1 MKSENLMVVAAV
13 VAVVISLIGLATT
26 YNSISSLKQKFTGY
40 YASNEG
46 YINLTVES
54 SAQINFSVFNI
65 NWSSGKVT
73 AGYKNATLD
82 TSTGTI
88 TNGNWTGGQTGFIVQ
103 NIGNV
108 NVSINL
114 SGSKTAA
121 TLLGGTGPA
130 YMINVSVN
138 QTGACNT
145 TQQGAASVNVSWNFS
160 QWANVTTDANTR
172 VCGNF
177 TPYTGQN
184 SIRIDVYLRIPEDSM
199 KGLLSDVLTARFYQI

>member
-1 MKSENLMVVAAV
+1 MKLKNTLILVSVANLLVLVSGV
-13 VAVVISLIGLATT
+13 LLSYSYFQYSKI
-26 YNSISSLKQKFTGY
+26 TGY

-54 SAQINFSVFNI
+54 SASINFSVYNI

-108 NVSINL
+108 NVTLNL

-130 YMINVSVN
+130 YMINVSSNV
-138 QTGACNT
+138 TGTCNT
-145 TQQGAASVNVSWNFS
+145 TQNITTARWNFS
-160 QWANVTTDANTR
+160 QWANVTTDVSTR

-184 SIRIDVYLRIPEDSM
+184 TIRIDVYLRIPEDSM
-199 KGLLSDVLTARFYQI
+199 KGLLSDVLTARFASV